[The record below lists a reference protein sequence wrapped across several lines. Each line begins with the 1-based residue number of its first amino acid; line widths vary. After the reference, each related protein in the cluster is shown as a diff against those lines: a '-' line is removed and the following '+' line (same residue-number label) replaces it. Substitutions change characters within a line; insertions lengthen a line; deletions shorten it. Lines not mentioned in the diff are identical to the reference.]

1 MPSAGGSVD
10 QLITQSSWR
19 LLRQPLFLVPV
30 RNRDRIG
37 LSYKNLG
44 LEVKDNMKLVFA
56 ECKNRENK
64 RKKNNQR
71 EKQRENKKVLR
82 SG

>member
-30 RNRDRIG
+30 RSRDRID
-37 LSYKNLG
+37 LSYKNLC
-44 LEVKDNMKLVFA
+44 LEVKDNMKPVFA
-56 ECKNRENK
+56 EYESREN
-64 RKKNNQR
+64 R
-71 EKQRENKKVLR
+71 
-82 SG
+82 